1 MVDAIPRLHVA
12 LEGGNRYP
20 PSVSTVLTP
29 RQEEALCQGT
39 PKEGRSDNWA
49 YFELKTRFGPHF
61 ILFLFLLCF
70 VPRGGRGM
78 KFIST
83 RDVGEP
89 GQPTKLYS
97 LEEAVLKGWA
107 DDGGMLMPT
116 ELPNLEKELRD
127 WSESNKCISYKDLT
141 IQILSLFIDKTVI
154 DEDELAAIVQD
165 AFKRFDIDEI
175 ISLQKLNTTVSAHTQ
190 HNTHIHTHTHT
201 YTRTLHL

>member
-1 MVDAIPRLHVA
+1 
-12 LEGGNRYP
+12 
-20 PSVSTVLTP
+20 
-29 RQEEALCQGT
+29 
-39 PKEGRSDNWA
+39 
-49 YFELKTRFGPHF
+49 
-61 ILFLFLLCF
+61 
-70 VPRGGRGM
+70 M

-127 WSESNKCISYKDLT
+127 WSEYNKCISYKDLT
-141 IQILSLFIDKTVI
+141 IQILSLFTDKTVI

-175 ISLQKLNTTVSAHTQ
+175 ISLQKLNTTVSAHT
-190 HNTHIHTHTHT
+190 HTDTHTSFVIAEIDQQT
-201 YTRTLHL
+201 VCA